1 MSTEMKKNTYIAA
14 PACAR
19 RVACLII
26 NWNGTTDTL
35 ELLAS
40 LARQGKEKV
49 RLDVFIVDNA
59 SEAEQLSILK
69 EGLTHVKGLGSA
81 VLIENRRNVGV
92 PAAYNQA
99 IAMAGRD
106 YDYYLRLDN
115 DVIILDEAL
124 QAMIEGM
131 ERNREEGVRL
141 VGGNI
146 RYYDRPKEDNGG
158 ACRFD
163 LVLGR
168 TSIEYPNQ
176 DTLCDGVLGCVM
188 LIDREVIS
196 AFSPSVFLGWLFLTT
211 DESELSLRC
220 AEMGWK
226 TLYVARTIALHKS
239 GRSTCKVKSLSTLYS
254 CRNWSYMALRYARP
268 RWRKVV
274 VGFRLIATM
283 TYLALKGQMWRVKAI
298 ALGVVAAIRGLKRA
312 G

>member
-1 MSTEMKKNTYIAA
+1 MIKNGAMQKVEV
-14 PACAR
+14 PGNAR

-26 NWNGTTDTL
+26 NWNGTSDTL

-40 LARQGKEKV
+40 LARQVNEQV
-49 RLDVFIVDNA
+49 QLDVFIVDNA
-59 SEAEQLSILK
+59 SEAEQLSQLK
-69 EGLTHVKGLGSA
+69 EGLTHVKGLGSI

-115 DVIILDEAL
+115 DVVILDEAL
-124 QAMIEGM
+124 HKMIAEM
-131 ERNREEGVRL
+131 EHNREQGVRL

-146 RYYDRPKEDNGG
+146 RYYDRPKENNGG
-158 ACRFD
+158 ACRID
-163 LVLGR
+163 LLRGH
-168 TSIEYPNQ
+168 TSISYPTH

-188 LIDREVIS
+188 LLDRDVVK
-196 AFSPSVFLGWLFLTT
+196 ALAPSVFMGWLFLTT

-226 TLYVARTIALHKS
+226 TLYLAKSVALHK
-239 GRSTCKVKSLSTLYS
+239 GARSVSKTQMAANLYS
-254 CRNWSYMALRYARP
+254 CRNWSYLALRYGRP
-268 RWRKVV
+268 QWIKALICC
-274 VGFRLIATM
+274 RLAASM
-283 TYLALKGQMWRVKAI
+283 VYLLFKGQFLRAKAM
-298 ALGVVAAIRGLKRA
+298 ALGMAAAMRGIERE